1 MADNNKVK
9 LKVNYMIE
17 CIKKYWFNILIVILF
32 ALAIALFLYGSH
44 NDKPY
49 SVVLFIYVILF
60 LIIIICMYGLICLRI
75 KHHFAR
81 KIEIFGY
88 AILLTLLM
96 RSFFISDDTQ
106 LMTKLIN
113 LEKKTDYVFSY
124 ISTSNESFQRS
135 LIKEYSDT
143 YDTSVRRE
151 YWLKQEEF
159 SDTLTL
165 VLKILS
171 TVCIAIGRFDDIS
184 SKKKDDKETSAIL
197 ENHGD
202 VT

>member
-1 MADNNKVK
+1 MVDNNKAK
-9 LKVNYMIE
+9 LKVNYIIE
-17 CIKKYWFNILIVILF
+17 FIRKHWFFILIIILF
-32 ALAIALFLYGSH
+32 AIAITLFLYGSH
-44 NDKPY
+44 NDEPY
-49 SVVLFIYVILF
+49 SAVMYIYVGPF
-60 LIIIICMYGLICLRI
+60 LIIILCMYGLLCLRI

-88 AILLTLLM
+88 TILLTLLM

-113 LEKKTDYVFSY
+113 LENKTDYVFNY
-124 ISTSNESFQRS
+124 ISTSNESFQRN
-135 LIKEYSDT
+135 LIKEYGET
-143 YDTSVRRE
+143 YDTSARRE

-165 VLKILS
+165 VLEILS

-184 SKKKDDKETSAIL
+184 SKKKDNKEASAIL
-197 ENHGD
+197 EDDGN

>member
-1 MADNNKVK
+1 MVDNNKAK
-9 LKVNYMIE
+9 LKVNYIIE
-17 CIKKYWFNILIVILF
+17 FIRKHWFFILIIILF
-32 ALAIALFLYGSH
+32 AIAITLFLYGSH
-44 NDKPY
+44 NDEPY
-49 SVVLFIYVILF
+49 SAVMYIYVGLF
-60 LIIIICMYGLICLRI
+60 LIIILCMYGLLCLRI

-88 AILLTLLM
+88 TILLTLLM

-113 LEKKTDYVFSY
+113 LENKTDYVFNY
-124 ISTSNESFQRS
+124 ISTSNESFQRN
-135 LIKEYSDT
+135 LIKEYGET
-143 YDTSVRRE
+143 YDTSARRE

-159 SDTLTL
+159 SETLTL
-165 VLKILS
+165 VLEILS

-184 SKKKDDKETSAIL
+184 SKKKDNKEASAIL
-197 ENHGD
+197 EDDGN